1 MQEANLPPPAPAAA
15 RQTRRS
21 ALRDATARANQL
33 PAKDPPTRNKVLK
46 SSTLTED
53 ENLKEEMAQ
62 LRKEAESLRS
72 FYPSID
78 VGIYINNALI
88 NDDTTASS
96 IVTTSK
102 KGVKAPAKT
111 KPTTAKPAGGNS
123 RKRKSETTLED
134 DIAAYIQDLSDIGW
148 ERMPVDLNCDQ
159 IRLRINRVID
169 SGIMKKGEFCDAIGS
184 SHHSVNTFLHK
195 SGPMQ
200 GIQSET
206 FTNAWAWFKQRKLAG
221 LKMPDVKKRQK
232 KEAASTAAAPTN
244 ETGPPAKKTKA
255 STAGSELPDL
265 SGIHLYREET
275 DSVLVYD
282 TCDEIRKKITAHLK
296 TPGLTQAQ
304 FCRGLYAQLHAPKC
318 KGIQSKQLADFRGK
332 KGPVA
337 GATSTVFYAAYVFFE
352 KLRIAKGKPKSAH
365 RHEMEDIY
373 AGRGLDRTYDGRQ
386 G

>member
-1 MQEANLPPPAPAAA
+1 MHALMDEA
-15 RQTRRS
+15 T
-21 ALRDATARANQL
+21 
-33 PAKDPPTRNKVLK
+33 V
-46 SSTLTED
+46 SSTVE
-53 ENLKEEMAQ
+53 
-62 LRKEAESLRS
+62 
-72 FYPSID
+72 
-78 VGIYINNALI
+78 
-88 NDDTTASS
+88 
-96 IVTTSK
+96 TSK
-102 KGVKAPAKT
+102 KGVKPPAKS
-111 KPTTAKPAGGNS
+111 KPATAKPAGGNS
-123 RKRKSETTLED
+123 RKRKPETTLD
-134 DIAAYIQDLSDIGW
+134 DAIAAYKQDLSDIGW

-159 IRLRINRVID
+159 VRLRINKVID

-200 GIQSET
+200 GVQSET
-206 FTNAWAWFKQRKLAG
+206 YTKAWTWFKQRELAG

-232 KEAASTAAAPTN
+232 KEATSTAAAPTN
-244 ETGPPAKKTKA
+244 DVTGPPAKKAKT
-255 STAGSELPDL
+255 STATSDLPDL
-265 SGIHLYREET
+265 SGIHLYRGET

-304 FCRGLYAQLHAPKC
+304 FCRDLYAQLHAPKC
-318 KGIQSKQLADFRGK
+318 QGFQSKQLADFRGK

-365 RHEMEDIY
+365 RLEMEDIY
-373 AGRGLDRTYDGRQ
+373 GGRGFDREYDGWQ

>member
-1 MQEANLPPPAPAAA
+1 M
-15 RQTRRS
+15 
-21 ALRDATARANQL
+21 
-33 PAKDPPTRNKVLK
+33 
-46 SSTLTED
+46 ED
-53 ENLKEEMAQ
+53 ETLKEEMAQ

-72 FYPSID
+72 IYPSID
-78 VGIYINNALI
+78 VGIVDSAKTPKEARIALMKSSIAAGEYFNNALM
-88 NDDTTASS
+88 DDTTASS
-96 IVTTSK
+96 IVGTSS
-102 KGVKAPAKT
+102 KGRGGKAPAKT
-111 KPTTAKPAGGNS
+111 KPATAKPAGGSS

-134 DIAAYIQDLSDIGW
+134 DIAAYKQDLSDIAW
-148 ERMPVDLNCDQ
+148 ERMPVDLDCDQ
-159 IRLRINRVID
+159 VRLRINKVID
-169 SGIMKKGEFCDAIGS
+169 SGIMRKGEFCDAIGGS
-184 SHHSVNTFLHK
+184 LYSLNTFLQK
-195 SGPMQ
+195 NGPMQ
-200 GIQSET
+200 GVQSEAYT
-206 FTNAWAWFKQRKLAG
+206 RAWAWFKQRELAG
-221 LKMPDVKKRQK
+221 LKIPDVKKRQK
-232 KEAASTAAAPTN
+232 KEATSIAAAPTN
-244 ETGPPAKKTKA
+244 DVAGPPAKKAKT

-304 FCRGLYAQLHAPKC
+304 FCRDLYAQLHAPKC

-365 RHEMEDIY
+365 RLEMEDIY

-386 G
+386 GCGEAA